1 MKMSQTSRGGVYE
14 QRERTSFG
22 SHGGSPEGDRRGSR
36 TTARRPG
43 SLVGETQICS
53 GSSAA
58 ARRRPRNTLART
70 GRDRRDTVR
79 LAGSVSGGRRSELES
94 AGSRCGQ
101 RRDAAAEIASR
112 RSEHEQRVAARK
124 DSPYGGRTPFGLA
137 EVEAMSRA
145 ASAFTEQ
152 RYGVVR
158 VTREWE
164 MARSSFYHQRAL
176 VAQPDRVLRRRG
188 PKTAWSDAV
197 LLGKIR
203 EVLAA
208 SPFYGEGHRKVWA
221 RLRFQ
226 QVPTSKA
233 RVLRLM
239 REAQLLAPSRTLPK
253 PENPH
258 TGTIITARPNEV
270 WASDHTVTVT
280 VEQGQVT
287 IFAAVDHC
295 TAECVGLH
303 AAKKATRFEALEPL
317 RQAVRD
323 YCGGFR
329 ADAAAGI
336 RNRHDHGSQYMSDD
350 YQAEI
355 AFLGMESS
363 PSFVRQ
369 PECNGCVERFI
380 RTLKEQL
387 LWVRVFQN
395 VEDLRCAL
403 TEFRERYNQRWIVQ
417 RLGYLTPAQARQQL
431 LALGAAA

>member
-1 MKMSQTSRGGVYE
+1 
-14 QRERTSFG
+14 
-22 SHGGSPEGDRRGSR
+22 
-36 TTARRPG
+36 
-43 SLVGETQICS
+43 
-53 GSSAA
+53 
-58 ARRRPRNTLART
+58 
-70 GRDRRDTVR
+70 
-79 LAGSVSGGRRSELES
+79 
-94 AGSRCGQ
+94 
-101 RRDAAAEIASR
+101 
-112 RSEHEQRVAARK
+112 
-124 DSPYGGRTPFGLA
+124 
-137 EVEAMSRA
+137 MSRA
-145 ASAFTEQ
+145 ASPFTER

-176 VAQPDRVLRRRG
+176 AARPDRVLGRRG
-188 PKTAWSDAV
+188 PKTAWSDAA

-226 QVPTSKA
+226 QVRTSKA

-239 REAQLLAPSRTLPK
+239 REALLLAPSRMLRK
-253 PENPH
+253 PENLH
-258 TGTIITARPNEV
+258 TGQIVTPRPNQV
-270 WASDHTVTVT
+270 WASDHTLTVT
-280 VEQGQVT
+280 VEEGQVT
-287 IFAAVDHC
+287 VFVAVDHC
-295 TAECVGLH
+295 TTECVGLH

-323 YCGGFR
+323 YCGGFG
-329 ADAAAGI
+329 AGAAAGI

-355 AFLGMESS
+355 VFLGMESS
-363 PSFVRQ
+363 PSLVRQ

-387 LWVRVFQN
+387 LWVRTFQN
-395 VEDLRCAL
+395 VEELRGAL
-403 TEFRERYNQRWIVQ
+403 AEFRERYNQRWIVQ

>member
-1 MKMSQTSRGGVYE
+1 MSHATSPFA
-14 QRERTSFG
+14 ER
-22 SHGGSPEGDRRGSR
+22 
-36 TTARRPG
+36 
-43 SLVGETQICS
+43 
-53 GSSAA
+53 
-58 ARRRPRNTLART
+58 
-70 GRDRRDTVR
+70 
-79 LAGSVSGGRRSELES
+79 
-94 AGSRCGQ
+94 
-101 RRDAAAEIASR
+101 
-112 RSEHEQRVAARK
+112 
-124 DSPYGGRTPFGLA
+124 
-137 EVEAMSRA
+137 
-145 ASAFTEQ
+145 
-152 RYGVVR
+152 RYGVAR

-164 MARSSFYHQRAL
+164 MARSSFYYQLRLAAGPERA
-176 VAQPDRVLRRRG
+176 LRRRG
-188 PKTAWSDAV
+188 PKTAWSDSV
-197 LLGKIR
+197 LLRKIR

-226 QVPTSKA
+226 EVRTSKA

-239 REAQLLAPSRTLPK
+239 REAQLLAPSRTLHK

-258 TGTIITARPNEV
+258 TGTIITERPNQV
-270 WASDHTVTVT
+270 WASDHTMTATVKDGPVTVF
-280 VEQGQVT
+280 V
-287 IFAAVDHC
+287 AVDHC
-295 TAECVGLH
+295 TTECVGIH
-303 AAKKATRFEALEPL
+303 AAKKATRFEALEPV

-329 ADAAAGI
+329 AGAAAGI

-395 VEDLRCAL
+395 VEELRCAL
-403 TEFRERYNQRWIVQ
+403 AEFRERYNQHWIVQ
-417 RLGYLTPAQARQQL
+417 RLNYLTPAQARQQL
-431 LALGAAA
+431 LALRAAA

>member
-1 MKMSQTSRGGVYE
+1 
-14 QRERTSFG
+14 
-22 SHGGSPEGDRRGSR
+22 
-36 TTARRPG
+36 
-43 SLVGETQICS
+43 
-53 GSSAA
+53 
-58 ARRRPRNTLART
+58 
-70 GRDRRDTVR
+70 
-79 LAGSVSGGRRSELES
+79 
-94 AGSRCGQ
+94 
-101 RRDAAAEIASR
+101 
-112 RSEHEQRVAARK
+112 
-124 DSPYGGRTPFGLA
+124 
-137 EVEAMSRA
+137 MSRA
-145 ASAFTEQ
+145 TSPFAER

-176 VAQPDRVLRRRG
+176 VARPDRVLRRRG
-188 PKTAWSDAV
+188 PKTAWSDAA

-226 QVPTSKA
+226 EVRISKA

-253 PENPH
+253 SGNPH
-258 TGTIITARPNEV
+258 SGTILTERPNQV
-270 WASDHTVTVT
+270 WASDHTLRARVEDGSVTVF
-280 VEQGQVT
+280 V
-287 IFAAVDHC
+287 AVDHC
-295 TAECVGLH
+295 TTECVGLH

-317 RQAVRD
+317 RHGVRD

-329 ADAAAGI
+329 AGAAAGI

-355 AFLGMESS
+355 ALLGMESS

-387 LWVRVFQN
+387 LWVRTFQN
-395 VEDLRCAL
+395 VEELRQAL
-403 TEFRERYNQRWIVQ
+403 AEFRERYNQRWIVQ

>member
-1 MKMSQTSRGGVYE
+1 
-14 QRERTSFG
+14 
-22 SHGGSPEGDRRGSR
+22 
-36 TTARRPG
+36 
-43 SLVGETQICS
+43 
-53 GSSAA
+53 
-58 ARRRPRNTLART
+58 
-70 GRDRRDTVR
+70 
-79 LAGSVSGGRRSELES
+79 
-94 AGSRCGQ
+94 
-101 RRDAAAEIASR
+101 
-112 RSEHEQRVAARK
+112 
-124 DSPYGGRTPFGLA
+124 
-137 EVEAMSRA
+137 MSRA
-145 ASAFTEQ
+145 ASPFTER

-158 VTREWE
+158 VTRAWE
-164 MARSSFYHQRAL
+164 MARSSFYHQRTLAME
-176 VAQPDRVLRRRG
+176 PDRILRRRG
-188 PKTAWSDAV
+188 PKTTWSDAM
-197 LLGKIR
+197 LLGKVR
-203 EVLAA
+203 AVLAE

-221 RLRFQ
+221 RLRFE
-226 QVPTSKA
+226 QVRTSKA

-239 REAQLLAPSRTLPK
+239 REAQLLAPSRMPPK
-253 PENPH
+253 AENPH

-270 WASDHTVTVT
+270 WASDHTLTAT
-280 VEQGQVT
+280 VEEGQVT
-287 IFAAVDHC
+287 VFVAVDHC
-295 TAECVGLH
+295 TTECVGLH

-329 ADAAAGI
+329 AGAAAGI

-395 VEDLRCAL
+395 VEELRCAL
-403 TEFRERYNQRWIVQ
+403 AEFRQRYNQRWIVQ